1 MKKKT
6 LSILLFLITAMFLVS
21 CGKNTNK
28 EEFKAVTYSNLLDK
42 ESRDYVKESLEKARV
57 PEKNIESFFKQ
68 VDYFNKSIGEY
79 GLVKEGFKEKIKTEA
94 DYDPYKMQD
103 LWNEKNK
110 EFMGYNC
117 RITSYNLMKDLID
130 IGEFE
135 KKDSNILIFD
145 ENAINNSPNIIFNQ
159 EELDGF
165 KTLYHEINTDKS
177 KDLDVHVKNVKDY
190 WKSKNISFKSKDA
203 SLISVF
209 FHEEDGFLFV
219 GHVGVLVPGADGN
232 LVFIEKVAFQEPY
245 QAIIFKDRSEL
256 NDYLMGKY
264 DNSWGQETISPFI
277 MENDELM
284 EGYKVVSKDK

>member
-145 ENAINNSPNIIFNQ
+145 ENAINNSPDKIFNQ